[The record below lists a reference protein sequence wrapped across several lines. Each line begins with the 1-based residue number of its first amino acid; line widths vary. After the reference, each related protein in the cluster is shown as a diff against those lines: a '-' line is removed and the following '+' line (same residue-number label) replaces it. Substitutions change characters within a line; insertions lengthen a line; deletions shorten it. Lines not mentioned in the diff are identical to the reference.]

1 MRRFLLAPAA
11 AALLVWPPVPASP
24 SRAGNAWRAE
34 ASFNAMEQYFFD
46 RSSGDYREQPGQ
58 PAGSHA
64 WPFSQALAAHIAVA
78 PVPSLKTKAS
88 VGARLATL
96 ERRFRTGVTY
106 SAWPRGD
113 VYLDDNEWLAE

>member
-11 AALLVWPPVPASP
+11 APLLVWPAVTASP

-46 RSSGDYREQPGQ
+46 RSSGDYREQPGR

-64 WPFSQALAAHIAVA
+64 WPFSQAPAAHLAAAA
-78 PVPSLKTKAS
+78 VPSLKTTAS
-88 VGARLATL
+88 VRARLATL
-96 ERRFRTGVTY
+96 ERRFRKGATY

-113 VYLDDNEWLAE
+113 